1 MGRSLNSKF
10 ATLALIIVSTSAF
23 PFRDDSAFK
32 AETWNTI
39 RSRDETPSSDLT
51 GNQFLGSVDLG
62 SSSLGLDIGNNNQQ
76 QPIPPDGL
84 DSAEN
89 LEIPGPSS
97 DQAVSSTASSP
108 TAGTSDMASRPQ
120 CGGGVKQVEK
130 RSDAKDGLIVAGG
143 MHRQF

>member
-1 MGRSLNSKF
+1 MGRSLNSKLV
-10 ATLALIIVSTSAF
+10 TLALIIVSTSAF

-32 AETWNTI
+32 AATWNTI
-39 RSRDETPSSDLT
+39 SSRDKTPSSDLT
-51 GNQFLGSVDLG
+51 GDQSLGSVDLG
-62 SSSLGLDIGNNNQQ
+62 SSSLGLAIDNNNQQ
-76 QPIPPDGL
+76 QSIPPDGL

-97 DQAVSSTASSP
+97 DQAFLNTASSSTA
-108 TAGTSDMASRPQ
+108 GNSDMASRPQ
-120 CGGGVKQVEK
+120 CDGGVKQVEK